1 MDFDIQWLLLGLPVA
16 FALGWLASRFDF
28 RQLKREQR
36 DAPKAYFKGLNL
48 LLNEQHDK
56 AIDAFIEAVQQD
68 PDTSDLHFAL
78 GNLFRRRGEYER
90 AVRVHQHLL
99 NRADLPPAER
109 DRAQHGLAQ
118 DFMQAGLF
126 DRAETAW
133 RALEGTAYDTD
144 ARLALLTLHER
155 SRDWRSAV
163 DDAQKLE
170 RGSTG
175 SYASRIAHYWCELAL
190 EADARQQPADADDA
204 LRRAHDAAPQAA
216 RPMVMAGRRLA
227 RQGRHAEALEAWG
240 ELLTAHPSSFNLVAG
255 DYAASAIACKAQD
268 TARLRLVA
276 LHQKKPSIDLLNA
289 IGLLDTD
296 PASRRDRIRTQLS
309 LLPTLS
315 AAQAVLHEQE
325 ASATPLL
332 PADLAAVSEVIGRAA
347 KAGQRY
353 RCAACGFEA
362 QNHHWQCPGC
372 LGWDTYPPQRLE
384 EL

>member
-1 MDFDIQWLLLGLPVA
+1 MDFDLQWFLLGLPVA

-99 NRADLPPAER
+99 NRADLQPAER

-126 DRAETAW
+126 DRAEAAW

-155 SRDWRSAV
+155 SHDWRSAV
-163 DDAQKLE
+163 DDALKLE

-190 EADARQQPADADDA
+190 EADAKQQTADADDA
-204 LRRAHDAAPQAA
+204 LRRAHEAAPQAA
-216 RPMVMAGRRLA
+216 RPVVTAGRRLA
-227 RQGRHAEALEAWG
+227 RLGRHTEAIAVWNQ
-240 ELLTAHPSSFNLVAG
+240 LLATHPASFNLVATE
-255 DYAASAIACKAQD
+255 YAASALACGGQED
-268 TARLRLVA
+268 ARRQLFA

-289 IGLLDTD
+289 LGALDSD
-296 PASRRDRIRTQLS
+296 PVSRRDRTRTQLA

-315 AAQAVLHEQE
+315 AAQALLHEHE
-325 ASATPLL
+325 SSAL
-332 PADLAAVSEVIGRAA
+332 PVSPTDLTAVSEVIGRAA
-347 KAGQRY
+347 RAGQRY
-353 RCAACGFEA
+353 RCAACGFDA
-362 QNHHWQCPGC
+362 QQHYWQCPGC

>member
-1 MDFDIQWLLLGLPVA
+1 MDFDLQWLLLGLPVA

-99 NRADLPPAER
+99 SRADLPPAER

-133 RALEGTAYDTD
+133 HALEGTAYDTD

-155 SRDWRSAV
+155 SRDWRAAV
-163 DDAQKLE
+163 DDALKLE

-175 SYASRIAHYWCELAL
+175 SYASRIAHYWCELAV
-190 EADARQQPADADDA
+190 EADAKQQPTDADDA
-204 LRRAHDAAPQAA
+204 LRRAHEAAPQAA

-227 RQGRHAEALEAWG
+227 RQGRNAEAIEVWN
-240 ELLTAHPSSFNLVAG
+240 ELLATHPASFNLVAG
-255 DYAASAIACKAQD
+255 DYASSAVVCSAQD
-268 TARLRLVA
+268 AARLRLVA

-289 IGLLDTD
+289 IGALDTD
-296 PASRRDRIRTQLS
+296 AASRRDRTRTQLS

-315 AAQAVLHEQE
+315 AAQAMLHEYE
-325 ASATPLL
+325 AAAWPLL
-332 PADLAAVSEVIGRAA
+332 PGDLAAVNEVIGRAA

-362 QNHHWQCPGC
+362 QHHHWQCPGC

>member
-1 MDFDIQWLLLGLPVA
+1 MDFDLQWFLLGLPVA

-126 DRAETAW
+126 DRAEAAW
-133 RALEGTAYDTD
+133 HALEGTAYDTD

-155 SRDWRSAV
+155 SHDWRAAV
-163 DDAQKLE
+163 DDALKLE

-190 EADARQQPADADDA
+190 EADAKSQTADADDA
-204 LRRAHDAAPQAA
+204 LRRAHEAAPQAA
-216 RPMVMAGRRLA
+216 RPVVAAGRRLA
-227 RQGRHAEALEAWG
+227 RSGRHAEAITVWN
-240 ELLTAHPSSFNLVAG
+240 ELLATHPTSFNLVAA
-255 DYAASAIACKAQD
+255 DYAASALACASQD
-268 TARLRLVA
+268 EARLRLLA

-289 IGLLDTD
+289 IGALDSD
-296 PASRRDRIRTQLS
+296 PVSRRDLTRTQLS

-315 AAQAVLHEQE
+315 AAQAMLREHET
-325 ASATPLL
+325 SALQLL
-332 PADLAAVSEVIGRAA
+332 PADLSAVGEVISRAA

-353 RCAACGFEA
+353 RCAACGFDA
-362 QNHHWQCPGC
+362 QQHYWQCPGC

>member
-1 MDFDIQWLLLGLPVA
+1 MDSELQWLLLGLPIA

-99 NRADLPPAER
+99 NRADLAPAER

-126 DRAETAW
+126 DRAEAAW

-155 SRDWRSAV
+155 SHDWRAAV
-163 DDAQKLE
+163 DDALKLE

-175 SYASRIAHYWCELAL
+175 SYASRISHYWCELAL
-190 EADARQQPADADDA
+190 EADTKQQTSDADDA
-204 LRRAHDAAPQAA
+204 LRRARDAAPQAA
-216 RPMVMAGRRLA
+216 RPVVMAGRRLA
-227 RQGRHAEALEAWG
+227 RQDRHAEAIAVWND
-240 ELLTAHPSSFNLVAG
+240 LLVTHPASFNLVAA
-255 DYAASAIACKAQD
+255 DYAASARACGHAD
-268 TARLRLVA
+268 EARLRLLA
-276 LHQKKPSIDLLNA
+276 LHDKKPSIDLLNA
-289 IGLLDTD
+289 IGSLDAD
-296 PASRRDRIRTQLS
+296 PIARRDRTRAQLS
-309 LLPTLS
+309 QLPTLS
-315 AAQAVLHEQE
+315 AAQALLHEHE
-325 ASATPLL
+325 TSAL
-332 PADLAAVSEVIGRAA
+332 PVSSDDLSAVGDVIGRAA

-353 RCAACGFEA
+353 RCAACGFDA
-362 QNHHWQCPGC
+362 QHHYWQCPGC

>member
-1 MDFDIQWLLLGLPVA
+1 MDFDLQWVLLGLPVA
-16 FALGWLASRFDF
+16 FALGWLASRFDY

-36 DAPKAYFKGLNL
+36 EAPKAYFKGLNL

-56 AIDAFIEAVQQD
+56 AIDAFIEAVQED

-126 DRAETAW
+126 DRAESAW
-133 RALEGTAYDTD
+133 HALEGTAYDTD

-155 SRDWRSAV
+155 SHDWRAAV

-175 SYASRIAHYWCELAL
+175 SYASRIAHHWCELAQ
-190 EADARQQPADADDA
+190 EFDAKQQTADAADA
-204 LRRAHDAAPQAA
+204 LRRAREAAPQAV
-216 RPMVMAGRRLA
+216 RPVVATGRRLA
-227 RQGRHAEALEAWG
+227 RQGQHAEAVALWN
-240 ELLTAHPSSFNLVAG
+240 ELMAHHPASFNLVATE
-255 DYAASAIACKAQD
+255 YAASAVACAATD
-268 TARLRLVA
+268 DARARLLA
-276 LHQKKPSIDLLNA
+276 LNQQKPSIDLLNA
-289 IGLLDTD
+289 IATLDGD
-296 PASRRDRIRTQLS
+296 AASRCEFTRTQLAQ
-309 LLPTLS
+309 LPTLS
-315 AAQAVLHEQE
+315 VAQA
-325 ASATPLL
+325 LL
-332 PADLAAVSEVIGRAA
+332 REHDAAVLPLQSTDLSAVGSVIGRAA

-353 RCAACGFEA
+353 RCAACGFDA
-362 QNHHWQCPGC
+362 QHHYWQCPGC

-384 EL
+384 EQ